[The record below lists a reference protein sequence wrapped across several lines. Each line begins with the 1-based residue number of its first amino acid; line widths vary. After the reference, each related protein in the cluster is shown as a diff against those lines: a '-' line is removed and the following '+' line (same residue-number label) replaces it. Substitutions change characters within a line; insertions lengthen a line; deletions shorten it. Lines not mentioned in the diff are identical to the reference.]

1 MYMLALRYSECRLR
15 RCRIQRVDRLRR
27 ECRLRC
33 CPLRWRVDRLPSG
46 RQWHG
51 MQAASAGLAR
61 CAQACLVFLAHDQAC
76 LVYLAACPLVFLA
89 HDQAGL
95 VYLAQQKDLEEAAHE
110 ATEEQTGPRPK
121 QAASPQA
128 VATPPRTFL
137 KARQDLEAMTRPSA
151 LATMTRLASKDKD
164 ALEALPVDALHH
176 CPLASG
182 ALAGTPSPTRRCP
195 ISADSSRA
203 KQEA

>member
-61 CAQACLVFLAHDQAC
+61 CAQAC
-76 LVYLAACPLVFLA
+76 LVFLA